1 MLKRADSKI
10 KKSAKTCG
18 GVKWEGGSVNLI
30 SMQPIPL
37 RQPTIFTAGEINFTN
52 YEKNVSLF
60 SKFISV
66 FSFYLP
72 TYDIL
77 ILSYLYVSI
86 FMFFFSFGL
95 LFRFIYLFVSHIL
108 SVCLS
113 YACLSRSRW
122 KKFSHLSTYTFGFER
137 VHIGN
142 LSQCK
147 REGKLSQCFV
157 RVPVWERKKGPPFLV
172 KF

>member
-18 GVKWEGGSVNLI
+18 GEKWEGGSVNLI

-72 TYDIL
+72 TYASL

-86 FMFFFSFGL
+86 FMFFFL
-95 LFRFIYLFVSHIL
+95 LVYCSVLSICLSLISCLFVSHMPVFPEVAEK
-108 SVCLS
+108 S
-113 YACLSRSRW
+113 
-122 KKFSHLSTYTFGFER
+122 SHT
-137 VHIGN
+137 
-142 LSQCK
+142 
-147 REGKLSQCFV
+147 
-157 RVPVWERKKGPPFLV
+157 
-172 KF
+172 

>member
-18 GVKWEGGSVNLI
+18 GEKWEGGSVNLI
-30 SMQPIPL
+30 SMQPILL

-72 TYDIL
+72 TYGSL
-77 ILSYLYVSI
+77 ILSYFTYLFSCL
-86 FMFFFSFGL
+86 FSFGL
-95 LFRFIYLFVSHIL
+95 LFRFIYPFVSHIL

-113 YACLSRSRW
+113 YLCLSSSRW